1 MSKNRYRILHL
12 ARWYPNRLDPMPGLF
27 IKRHAEATALY
38 HDVAVV
44 YAHGLQKELLKSR
57 FEKDISHVNGVE
69 TAKIYY
75 QKSTS
80 SFLFKAR
87 ILNTFRYFKAVN
99 IGIKAVS
106 NSQKHF
112 DLIHV
117 HVLTRLGTWGLFYK
131 WKKGVPF
138 VITEHWTRYLN
149 HSNDFNGVLRKWMTK
164 RIVKNAAFVTT
175 VSHDLTNA
183 MLKHGLNNPAYK
195 EIYNVVDSSFFD
207 VKKTVESLSTTE
219 FVHVSCFTDK
229 HKNISGLLR
238 IIKRLTN
245 ERNDFHFSLI
255 GDGDD
260 FQKIKNYSETLGIND
275 SIIKF
280 TGLLEGQKLAETMS
294 AADALVIFSNYEN
307 MPVVINESLS
317 LGIPVFSTDVG
328 GISEII
334 TKDNGRLVPKGDEDA
349 MYRVLKSFLDKEIIF
364 DNNMLEKKYKN
375 AFSPNAVGLQ
385 LTDLYKMALRKK

>member
-27 IKRHAEATALY
+27 IQRHAEAVALY
-38 HDVAVV
+38 QDVAVV
-44 YAHGLQKELLKSR
+44 YAHGLQKELLKTH
-57 FEKDISHVNGVE
+57 FEKDISYVNGVE

-75 QKSTS
+75 QKSNS
-80 SFLFKAR
+80 SFLFKAQ
-87 ILNTFRYFKAVN
+87 IINGFRYFKAVN

-106 NSQKHF
+106 NNQKHF
-112 DLIHV
+112 DLIHI
-117 HVLTRLGTWGLFYK
+117 HVLTRLGIWGLFYK

-138 VITEHWTRYLN
+138 VITEHWTRYLS
-149 HSNDFNGVLRKWMTK
+149 HSNEFNGSLKRLITK
-164 RIVKNAAFVTT
+164 LIVKNASFVTT
-175 VSHDLTNA
+175 VSRDLTNA

-195 EIYNVVDSSFFD
+195 EIYNVVDSSFLN
-207 VKKTVESLSTTE
+207 VKKTVKPLNTTE

-238 IIKRLTN
+238 VIKRLAN

-260 FQKIKNYSETLGIND
+260 FQKMKNYSKTLEIHD

-280 TGLLEGQKLAETMS
+280 TGLLEGHKLAETMS
-294 AADALVIFSNYEN
+294 TADALVIFSNYEN

-328 GISEII
+328 GISEMIN
-334 TKDNGRLVPKGDEDA
+334 KDNGRLVPKGDEEA

-375 AFSPNAVGLQ
+375 AFSPQSVGLQ
-385 LTDLYKMALRKK
+385 LTNLYELILRKE